1 MAWNKKAFD
10 ELRKYVKQSISGKPS
25 PVGVPFYIFVYR
37 PEDETICIREF
48 KNFAKQLKN
57 DGFKSQVIYLGQVLA
72 KILDE
77 LPYLSPDGK
86 EIEKRERSSL
96 KRELSKWLPKMVAE
110 KLLNGIDNLFIP
122 LAGMRQDSVTFFLRT
137 GALFPFVH
145 ISQILALLE
154 GKTYSTIVVAFP
166 GSLLRKQTATLSFL
180 YETEGTYYRAV
191 VLGG

>member
-25 PVGVPFYIFVYR
+25 PVGVPFYIFVYQ